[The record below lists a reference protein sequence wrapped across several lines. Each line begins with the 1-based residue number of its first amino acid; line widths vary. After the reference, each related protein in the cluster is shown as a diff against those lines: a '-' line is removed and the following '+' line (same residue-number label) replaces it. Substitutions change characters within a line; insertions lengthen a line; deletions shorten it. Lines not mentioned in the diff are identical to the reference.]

1 MNGLLKCYT
10 VIMVLGSLFIA
21 GFVMA
26 IEEPNYA
33 IIEKLDNF
41 ELRSYEPRIV
51 AQTLVSGSMD
61 KASNDGFRRI
71 SDYIFGN
78 NRTDDGTQQKVSMTV
93 PVTLQPQSEN
103 ISMTTSAS
111 LSQSDGQ
118 WRVEFLMPNQ
128 FTLETLPTPN
138 NLVVTLREIPA
149 GHYAAIRF
157 SGLAD
162 EVVIAKRTTELINWL
177 DNRNITPVGQPIL
190 ARYNA
195 PWSLPFL
202 RRNEVMV
209 AY

>member
-1 MNGLLKCYT
+1 MGLC
-10 VIMVLGSLFIA
+10 SLFVT

-61 KASNDGFRRI
+61 QASNDGFRRI
-71 SDYIFGN
+71 ADYIFGN
-78 NRTDDGTQQKVSMTV
+78 NRASDGNQQKVSMTV

-103 ISMTTSAS
+103 ISMTTAAS
-111 LSQSDGQ
+111 LGQSDGQ
-118 WRVEFLMPNQ
+118 WLVEFVMPSQ

-138 NLVVTLREIPA
+138 NSVVNLREIPA

-162 EVVIAKRTTELINWL
+162 ELVIANRTAELMNWL
-177 DNRNITPVGQPIL
+177 DNRNIIPVGQPIL
-190 ARYNA
+190 ARYNS
-195 PWSLPFL
+195 PWTLPFL

>member
-1 MNGLLKCYT
+1 MGLC
-10 VIMVLGSLFIA
+10 SLFVA

-61 KASNDGFRRI
+61 QASNDGFRRI
-71 SDYIFGN
+71 ADYIFGN
-78 NRTDDGTQQKVSMTV
+78 NRANDGTQQKVSMTV
-93 PVTLQPQSEN
+93 PVTLQPRSEN
-103 ISMTTSAS
+103 ISMTTAAS
-111 LSQSDGQ
+111 LGQSDGQ
-118 WRVEFLMPNQ
+118 WRVEFLMPSQ

-138 NLVVTLREIPA
+138 NSVVNLREIPA

-162 EVVIAKRTTELINWL
+162 EVVIANRTAELMNWL
-177 DNRNITPVGQPIL
+177 DNRNITPAGQPIL
-190 ARYNA
+190 ARYNS
-195 PWSLPFL
+195 PWTLPFL